1 MAKRPVQ
8 SASKELRQETRELRQ
23 QSTASVKA
31 LEKTVVAIAEQLGR
45 IAGTA
50 QARTDSWMNQ
60 PNFTKQLVTIRDRAA
75 KLLDRVASLTSAKG
89 NGAAKVKRARPRS
102 GGKVDAP
109 GKKHRK
115 APVAARGVKHS
126 DQKISK
132 ALTAERMKRGRA
144 RQG

>member
-8 SASKELRQETRELRQ
+8 SASKELRQE
-23 QSTASVKA
+23 STASLKA
-31 LEKTVVAIAEQLGR
+31 LEKSVIAIAEQLGR

-50 QARTDSWMNQ
+50 QARTDSWMHQ
-60 PNFTKQLVTIRDRAA
+60 PNFSEQLAAIRDRAA
-75 KLLDRVASLTSAKG
+75 KLLDRVSSLTGAKG
-89 NGAAKVKRARPRS
+89 NGAPKAKTARSRS

-115 APVAARGVKHS
+115 APVAARGVNHS